1 MNNNINLPT
10 SGSLNWGAG
19 LNSYLSNLSKR
30 VSSLELKYNNDL
42 ETYVP
47 LSLGY
52 AGSGVVGECEASS
65 SGNNITFKGDIY
77 FSGPAPIYLT
87 NINTVFDAT
96 QLTDNTPYYI
106 YLRYDSTLSVPVA
119 WETSHTFDIN
129 YLCILLGFYYK
140 GQFIPYYFS
149 SGKTLMQHNY
159 ELKNCWVDLDT
170 TPTYLTIN
178 IGGTGLPT
186 FTLGANGINWTG
198 ECFMYG
204 GGFGVENQRIV
215 DSVKESKMSLGSSPK
230 SIVFLR
236 DEQVNG
242 KLTCG
247 INSFVSKPSS
257 GLYFR
262 ILIDAFSNIIV
273 QQSLENYQFP
283 NTTNNRYCE
292 EVLWNAKFASLSEI
306 WEAGC
311 PVEVARFGYN
321 AGAVSSYKYIQN
333 SLNAGQQNFY
343 FVKTMDKNVL
353 SQQRHNIWL
362 TQDSQIYTEK
372 VSFRKNSSDIYGF
385 QLNYTSNPAS
395 HITTTTSESINNYNP
410 TWYEGESAAT
420 PALKSI
426 ELPNS
431 SEITYSFEYEDPET
445 HSVITIGPYN
455 VQETVISGKTVNVGH
470 PNFDVVIDGGS
481 TGDLFYLEFRA
492 YDNAAGEIISAS
504 NLNTVM
510 TELWNFRPNFKMI
523 FNNIPYPHQVL
534 FDFSAAAT
542 TSSSVLWSNTKRSNI
557 SLIGTQTL
565 TIGNSDTIQLKI
577 DDRGF
582 KFYGKDVTIQGGQ
595 DLILNGGS
603 LRTLSD
609 ERYKENIT
617 INNSNYLDVVINTP
631 IIKYNYI
638 NSSIQHVGIGAQTLE
653 QNIKD
658 TPHCFVDH
666 YITPECADKRMIKET
681 KLVYI
686 LWKALQEEVE
696 ERKKLEK
703 YINSIKGE

>member
-19 LNSYLSNLSKR
+19 LNSYLHNLSNR
-30 VSSLELKYNNDL
+30 VSSLESKYNNEL
-42 ETYVP
+42 GTYVP

-52 AGSGVVGECEASS
+52 AGSGLVGECEMAN
-65 SGNNITFKGDIY
+65 SGHTITFKGNIY
-77 FSGPAPIYLT
+77 FSGPSPIYLT
-87 NINTVFDAT
+87 NINTTFDAAK
-96 QLTDNTPYYI
+96 LTDNTPYYI
-106 YLRYDSTLSVPVA
+106 YLRYDSTLSTPVK
-119 WETSHTFDIN
+119 WEASHTFDIN

-140 GQFIPYYFS
+140 EQFVSYYFS
-149 SGKTLMQHNY
+149 SGKTLMQHSY

-170 TPTYLTIN
+170 TPTYLTIS
-178 IGGTGLPT
+178 IGNTGLPP
-186 FTLGANGINWTG
+186 FTLGANGITWTG

-204 GGFGVENQRIV
+204 GGFGVENLRIV
-215 DSVKESKMSLGSSPK
+215 DTVKENKISLGSSPK

-236 DEQVNG
+236 DEEING

-247 INSFVSKPSS
+247 VNTFVARTSR

-262 ILIDAFSNIIV
+262 VLIDAFSNIII
-273 QQSLENYQFP
+273 QQSLEDSPFP

-292 EVLWNAKFASLSEI
+292 EVLWNAKFASLSGI

-321 AGAVSSYKYIQN
+321 QGVVYSYKYIQN
-333 SLNAGQQNFY
+333 SLTAGQRDFY

-362 TQDSQIYTEK
+362 TQDSQIYTDK
-372 VSFRKNSSDIYGF
+372 VSYRKNSGDTNSFKFDYVP
-385 QLNYTSNPAS
+385 SS
-395 HITTTTSESINNYNP
+395 SVVTTNTKAESINNYNP
-410 TWYEGESAAT
+410 SWYGAPPGAAL
-420 PALKSI
+420 PLKSI
-426 ELPNS
+426 ELPYS
-431 SEITYSFEYEDPET
+431 LETTYSFEYVHPET
-445 HSVITIGPYN
+445 REVVVIGPY
-455 VQETVISGKTVNVGH
+455 TVNSTVTSGKIIDVGYST
-470 PNFDVVIDGGS
+470 FSFLIDGGVK
-481 TGDLFYLEFRA
+481 GDLAYLEIKP
-492 YDNAAGEIISAS
+492 YHKAAGE
-504 NLNTVM
+504 TVPEGNM
-510 TELWNFRPNFKMI
+510 EAAMVETWNYWPDFKML
-523 FNNIPYPHQVL
+523 FNNIPYERKVV
-534 FDFSAAAT
+534 FDFT
-542 TSSSVLWSNTKRSNI
+542 TSNSNSVLWSNTKRPYI
-557 SLIGTQTL
+557 DLTGTQTL
-565 TIGNSDTIQLKI
+565 TIRNSNNIKMEIKDT
-577 DDRGF
+577 GF
-582 KFYGKDVTIQGGQ
+582 WFSGADVHISGR
-595 DLILNGGS
+595 DLVLNGGG
-603 LRTLSD
+603 LKTLSD

-658 TPHCFVDH
+658 VPHCFVDH
-666 YITPECADKRMIKET
+666 YITPECADKRMIRET